1 MLSMTL
7 KALTG
12 VRNREVDIHP
22 FPLAELD
29 LSGQHLAIIG
39 GTNGLGQAI
48 AQQALQ
54 VGARVTVV
62 GRTFRGTATQGLRF
76 IQADLSSM
84 NESIRLADELPAE
97 SIDALLFTNGIFAAK
112 TREETA
118 EGIERD
124 MAVSYLSRFAI
135 LQQIAPRLG
144 TARRDKTTT
153 PRVFVMAAPGGGTL
167 GDPTDL
173 NAERAYDGLKAHMNT
188 VAANEALTVAGA
200 AGEYPGLAFFGLHP
214 GVIKTG
220 IRSNFLGDGSLTH
233 RLAEAAIGILQQS
246 PEQYAAR
253 IVPLLFAPDL
263 NKCNGVMF
271 NNKGRPILASEGMN
285 LPYAKQ
291 FIASSQA
298 LLSYALR

>member
-1 MLSMTL
+1 MPSMNL
-7 KALTG
+7 KALSG
-12 VRNREVDIHP
+12 IRNREVDIHP
-22 FPLAELD
+22 FPLSELD
-29 LSGQHLAIIG
+29 LSGQHLAVIG

-48 AQQALQ
+48 AHQALQ

-62 GRTFRGTATQGLRF
+62 GRTFRGATGGELQF
-76 IQADLSSM
+76 IKADLSSM
-84 NESIRLADELPAE
+84 NESIWLADQLPAE
-97 SIDALLFTNGIFAAK
+97 SIDILLFTNGIFAAK

-135 LQQIAPRLG
+135 MQRIAPRLG
-144 TARRDKTTT
+144 AARRDGSAA
-153 PRVFVMAAPGGGTL
+153 PRVFVMAAPGSGTL
-167 GDPTDL
+167 GDPTNL
-173 NAERAYDGLKAHMNT
+173 NAEHEYDGMKAHMNT
-188 VAANEALTVAGA
+188 VAANEALVVAGA

-214 GVIKTG
+214 GLIKTG

-233 RLAEAAIGILQQS
+233 RLAEAAIGALQQS

-253 IVPLLFAPDL
+253 ILPLLFAPDL
-263 NKCNGVMF
+263 NKYNGVMF
-271 NNKGRPILASEGMN
+271 GNKAKPILASAGMN

-291 FIASSQA
+291 FIAASQD

>member
-1 MLSMTL
+1 MPLLKML
-7 KALTG
+7 G
-12 VRNREVDIHP
+12 VPNRGVDVHP
-22 FPLAELD
+22 FPISALD
-29 LSGQHLAIIG
+29 LSGQHLAVIG

-48 AQQALQ
+48 ARQALQ

-62 GRTFRGTATQGLRF
+62 GRTFRGTATRGLRF

-97 SIDALLFTNGIFAAK
+97 SIDVLLFTNGIFAAK

-135 LQQIAPRLG
+135 LQRIAPRLG
-144 TARRDKTTT
+144 KNRSDQSTA
-153 PRVFVMAAPGGGTL
+153 PRVFVMAGPGAGML
-167 GDPTDL
+167 GDPADL
-173 NAERAYDGLKAHMNT
+173 NAEAEYSGLKAHKNT
-188 VAANEALTVAGA
+188 VAANEALVVAGA
-200 AGEYPGLAFFGLHP
+200 AGEYPGLALFGLGP
-214 GVIKTG
+214 GAIKTG
-220 IRSNFLGDGSLTH
+220 IRSNYLGEGSLSH
-233 RLAEAAIGILQQS
+233 RLSEAIISLTQQS

-263 NKCNGVMF
+263 NKYNGIMF
-271 NNKGRPILASEGMN
+271 NNKAKPILASQGMN

-298 LLSYALR
+298 LLGSALR

>member
-1 MLSMTL
+1 MPSMNL
-7 KALTG
+7 KALSG
-12 VRNREVDIHP
+12 IRYREVDIHP
-22 FPLAELD
+22 FPLSELD
-29 LSGQHLAIIG
+29 LSGQHLAVIG

-48 AQQALQ
+48 AHQALQ

-62 GRTFRGTATQGLRF
+62 GRTFRGATGGELQF
-76 IQADLSSM
+76 IKADLSSM
-84 NESIRLADELPAE
+84 NESIWLADHLPAE
-97 SIDALLFTNGIFAAK
+97 SIDILLFTNGIFAAK

-135 LQQIAPRLG
+135 MQRIAPRLG
-144 TARRDKTTT
+144 AARRDGSAA
-153 PRVFVMAAPGGGTL
+153 PRVFVMAAPGSGTL
-167 GDPTDL
+167 GDPTNL
-173 NAERAYDGLKAHMNT
+173 NAEHEYDGMKAHMNT
-188 VAANEALTVAGA
+188 VAANEALVVAGA

-214 GVIKTG
+214 GLIKTG

-233 RLAEAAIGILQQS
+233 RLAEAAIGALQQS

-253 IVPLLFAPDL
+253 ILPLLFAPDL
-263 NKCNGVMF
+263 NKYNGVMVG
-271 NNKGRPILASEGMN
+271 NKAKPILASAGMN

-291 FIASSQA
+291 FIAASQD

>member
-1 MLSMTL
+1 
-7 KALTG
+7 
-12 VRNREVDIHP
+12 
-22 FPLAELD
+22 
-29 LSGQHLAIIG
+29 
-39 GTNGLGQAI
+39 
-48 AQQALQ
+48 
-54 VGARVTVV
+54 
-62 GRTFRGTATQGLRF
+62 
-76 IQADLSSM
+76 M

-135 LQQIAPRLG
+135 LQRIAPRLG

-167 GDPTDL
+167 GDPTGL

-263 NKCNGVMF
+263 NKYNGVMF